1 MLWILLHL
9 KKFTFLVCPPGL
21 SVFSLPFKT
30 GQKRLPYFPE
40 ALLFVL
46 VLLVV
51 SFFFQLRCL
60 GFLRENGFVVCWG
73 PVSNGRMM
81 IFKMSFRQSKSPD
94 FQHGH
99 M

>member
-51 SFFFQLRCL
+51 SFFFSAEMFRIFKEKR
-60 GFLRENGFVVCWG
+60 FLRTCGVLGSC
-73 PVSNGRMM
+73 
-81 IFKMSFRQSKSPD
+81 FKWKDDD
-94 FQHGH
+94 F
-99 M
+99 

>member
-21 SVFSLPFKT
+21 FLFSLPFKT
-30 GQKRLPYFPE
+30 VQKRLPYFPE

-51 SFFFQLRCL
+51 YFFFFFSAEIVRLFKEKWISGVLRSC
-60 GFLRENGFVVCWG
+60 
-73 PVSNGRMM
+73 
-81 IFKMSFRQSKSPD
+81 FRWKAGD
-94 FQHGH
+94 F
-99 M
+99 

>member
-30 GQKRLPYFPE
+30 GQKRLLYFPE

-51 SFFFQLRCL
+51 SFFFSAEMFR
-60 GFLRENGFVVCWG
+60 
-73 PVSNGRMM
+73 
-81 IFKMSFRQSKSPD
+81 IFKEKWTCGVLGSCFKWKDDD
-94 FQHGH
+94 F
-99 M
+99 